1 MPKTKAF
8 DRYSDEYD
16 NWFAKNPDK
25 YEAELE
31 LIRGLL
37 PCRPDAAGIEIG
49 VGSGKFAAPLG
60 IKTGVEPSAQ
70 MAARAEEQGIKV
82 ISGIAENLP
91 LPDESFDFV
100 LMVTTLCFLD
110 DVTGSLKEA
119 RRVLKNQG
127 FLIVGFMDKNSE
139 LGRKYEANKEKSKFY
154 RDASFLSSEDVLE
167 YLKNTGFKPEIIKQ
181 TLIPD
186 QPDQAVLNGFGLGAF
201 VGVRAVKT

>member
-1 MPKTKAF
+1 MAKTKAF

-16 NWFAKNPDK
+16 KWFTKNPEK
-25 YEAELE
+25 YEAELA

-70 MAARAEEQGIKV
+70 MAARAEKQGIKV

-91 LPDESFDFV
+91 LPDESFDFL

-110 DVTGSLKEA
+110 DATGSLKEA